1 MKKQT
6 LHVLGIVAVVGA
18 LVGTSLAFSAKP
30 AFSSDFVGNQGN
42 YQGRNGG
49 NNGGDQGNQ
58 GDDHDHDHNHNSPT
72 PTPTVT
78 PTPTPKYD
86 PCDDHNG
93 HGDNFNVESFSRG
106 DKGGKDHDGCPTPT
120 PTATPSATPTPV
132 TPTQPPSNPGG
143 PGDGRSD
150 GRSDGGSSCP
160 SCTAAPSGQVLGAET
175 GFANTGVADEI
186 LMNAVGV
193 MGAVSTVAGSA
204 IAIAKKRMSK

>member
-1 MKKQT
+1 MKNQT
-6 LHVLGIVAVVGA
+6 LHVLGIVAVVSA
-18 LVGTSLAFSAKP
+18 LVGGSLIATAKP
-30 AFSSDFVGNQGN
+30 VFSDFNPNN
-42 YQGRNGG
+42 YG
-49 NNGGDQGNQ
+49 NNNENHDNH
-58 GDDHDHDHNHNSPT
+58 DDHDHDHDHNSPT
-72 PTPTVT
+72 PTLTVT
-78 PTPTPKYD
+78 PTPTPKHD
-86 PCDDHNG
+86 PCDDRNG
-93 HGDNFNVESFSRG
+93 HGDDFNVESFNRG
-106 DKGGKDHDGCPTPT
+106 KGDKDHDGCPTPT